1 MLVLSLIVAVLFL
14 AFANGANDNFKATA
28 TLYGGGDL
36 DFDGARRLATV
47 AQVAGSVLSLFWA
60 GALLKAFGG
69 KGLVPDAI
77 VADPAYL
84 AAVGAGAAA
93 TVLVATRLGLPIS
106 TTHALVGGLVG
117 AGVILS
123 PAAVVWSALGGTFV
137 LPLLLSPL
145 LALAAAALLYPLAH
159 RLRERSGIESSACLC
174 VGPVAERVRAGPDG
188 ALVLERTGLA
198 LSIDE
203 AAACR
208 DRYAGDFLGVSLQG
222 VADRL
227 HRVSAFSLGLARGL
241 NDTPKIFALVVA
253 AGVSG
258 LDPRVALAVIALS
271 MALGGWL
278 RAARVA
284 QTLSHRITPMRSG
297 QGLVANSI
305 SSLLVIG
312 ASLAGSPV
320 STTHVSTGALFGI
333 GLWNR
338 ETNWKVVG
346 EIALAWVATLPLAAL
361 LAGGFALLFSGLLR

>member
-1 MLVLSLIVAVLFL
+1 MLVSCLILAVLFL

-28 TLYGGGDL
+28 TLHGGGDL
-36 DFDGARRLATV
+36 DFDAARRLATI
-47 AQVAGSVLSLFWA
+47 AQLAGSVLSLFWA

-77 VADPAYL
+77 VADPGYL

-93 TVLVATRLGLPIS
+93 TVLIATRLGLPIS

-117 AGVILS
+117 AGMILS
-123 PAAVVWSALGGTFV
+123 PTEIVWSALGATFV
-137 LPLLLSPL
+137 LPLLMSPL
-145 LALAAAALLYPLAH
+145 LAFTAAALLYPLAH
-159 RLRERSGIESSACLC
+159 RSRERSGIETSTCLC
-174 VGPVAERVRAGPDG
+174 VGPVREPVRLGADG
-188 ALVLERTGLA
+188 ALVLERTGLV

-203 AAACR
+203 TAACR
-208 DRYAGDFLGVSLQG
+208 DLYGGRFLGVSLQA

-241 NDTPKIFALVVA
+241 NDTPKIFALVFA
-253 AGVSG
+253 AGIAG
-258 LDPRVALAVIALS
+258 LDPRLALAVVALA
-271 MALGGWL
+271 MALGGW
-278 RAARVA
+278 RRSHRVA
-284 QTLSHRITPMRSG
+284 ETLSHRITSMRSG

-305 SSLLVIG
+305 ASLLVIG
-312 ASLAGSPV
+312 ASLAGAPV

-361 LAGGFALLFSGLLR
+361 LAGGFALLFA